1 MRRAWGGGREL
12 RLPQLAGESTT
23 GSRWT
28 NNWFVVRMVTKVRP
42 RCSALAPLERGR
54 PETGAPLGSDNPR
67 SVDFRCSGG
76 EGCLGGEAARGRL
89 VAASWPALG
98 ETPAFLTNVTTIGNT
113 GCL

>member
-1 MRRAWGGGREL
+1 MKPAAPASLASYADCLVLIGASKTRMRRAWGGGREL

-42 RCSALAPLERGR
+42 RCSALAPL
-54 PETGAPLGSDNPR
+54 
-67 SVDFRCSGG
+67 
-76 EGCLGGEAARGRL
+76 
-89 VAASWPALG
+89 
-98 ETPAFLTNVTTIGNT
+98 AFLTNVTTIGNT